1 MRGIVSNDHR
11 CNCDAVPRHLV
22 QLREDVVNVGRVRAR
37 TAIRFGA
44 VAREYGQ
51 A

>member
-22 QLREDVVNVGRVRAR
+22 QLREDVVSVGRVRAR
-37 TAIRFGA
+37 TAIRFA
-44 VAREYGQ
+44 PAAREYGH